1 MRTIRDA
8 RLESRPA
15 RLRLAP
21 KRQPHWKTLVPA
33 RLHLGYRRRQ
43 RNLPG
48 TWLVRHYVGEER
60 YRVAPLGLADDFH
73 DAADGVIDFAEAQ
86 RRALTHKLSAG
97 TPPGGP
103 PGGGAVERHIQGAP
117 RGPPPPAAAGAAP
130 GARPPPPQP
139 RAPSPS
145 PPAPREPTTRR
156 H

>member
-1 MRTIRDA
+1 MLEALIHRGLQHTKTSGNFGKLGRLFGRDKISERLIFMRTIRDA
-8 RLESRPA
+8 RLESRAA

-21 KRQPHWKTLVPA
+21 QRQPHWKTVVPA

-48 TWLVRHYVGEER
+48 TWLLRHYVGEER

-97 TPPGGP
+97 TRPGGP
-103 PGGGAVERHIQGAP
+103 T
-117 RGPPPPAAAGAAP
+117 AAWVG
-130 GARPPPPQP
+130 R
-139 RAPSPS
+139 SDI
-145 PPAPREPTTRR
+145 
-156 H
+156 